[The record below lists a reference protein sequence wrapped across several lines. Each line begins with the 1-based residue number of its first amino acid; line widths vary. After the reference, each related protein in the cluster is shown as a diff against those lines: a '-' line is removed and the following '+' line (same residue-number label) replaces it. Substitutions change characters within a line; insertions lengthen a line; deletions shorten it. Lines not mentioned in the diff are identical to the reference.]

1 MSHAGDWSS
10 YLTARG
16 LSGDSRVDSSYAW
29 SKREMI
35 ADDYRLLFGTPTA
48 VSQSTYINPDVPDP
62 RTVPGLKQ
70 WFSTVWA
77 VP

>member
-1 MSHAGDWSS
+1 MSHSGDWTS

-16 LSGDSRVDSSYAW
+16 LLNDPRVDTTYAW

-35 ADDYRLLFGTPTA
+35 ADDYRVLFGTPTA
-48 VSQSTYINPDVPDP
+48 VSQATYLNPDAPDP
-62 RTVPGLKQ
+62 RTVPGLKD
-70 WFSTVWA
+70 WFQGVWA